1 MSAERQRRDVE
12 RVWEYMLLT
21 NRKME
26 AILGAIHIIKKSDEP
41 KEDVVEHVLPILM
54 KKMHEL
60 IANQSSNIND
70 ICIELTNIYQQRE
83 KRSKKK

>member
-83 KRSKKK
+83 RRSKKK